1 MSKMASTSDSSGSE
15 GTFTVNP
22 SVSKE
27 QWYTFS
33 MRKLHDGFA
42 LVQGPNG
49 KSFGFYKAGEPTQPC
64 ASHAAR
70 RLLTMGGLVPAKTDH
85 RGTHYV
91 LHQQLQNRPS

>member
-1 MSKMASTSDSSGSE
+1 MAITSDSSGASE
-15 GTFTVNP
+15 APLSVNP
-22 SVSKE
+22 SVTKE

-33 MRKLHDGFA
+33 MRKLHDGYA

-49 KSFGFYKAGEPTQPC
+49 KSFGFYKAGEPSQPC

-70 RLLTMGGLVPAKTDH
+70 RLLAMGGLVPARTDH

-91 LHQQLQNRPS
+91 LHQQLQARPA